1 MTTIYSDTA
10 ITSAAGPAPGDF
22 VRVRGRVWIVE
33 AVREDRPGVVGLIC
47 VDDDA
52 QGDELEVDL
61 EAEIDVKPLGDE
73 WSALASSPS
82 DAKMLSALLQVTRW
96 NTASAADRRLFQAPF
111 RAGIRLDSYQL
122 APLEKALGLP
132 RINLLIADD
141 VGLGKTVEAGLIAR
155 ELLLRRRI
163 DMIIIVAP
171 ASTLLQWQD
180 EMEQKFGLP
189 VSIVDRDHILATR
202 RARGYGANPFSIGA
216 TFAMSHD
223 AASNETY
230 AAPLRGHVGEFRPRS
245 LLIVDEA
252 HHVAPSGGGS
262 YAVESQLTRSIRDLA
277 DRFEHRLFLTATPHN
292 GHSNAFAT
300 LLEILDPQRFT
311 RGIPVEP
318 GDLEPIMVRRLKED
332 LRRLGEPFPR
342 RDVAPIVIDG
352 LPASAPELR
361 LAGMVADMNRAGG
374 AHGGFARAMLQQR
387 LFSSIAAFHGAAST
401 YRKTI
406 LRRSTAVADAVE
418 DRELDDLRSLG
429 RGGARAGE
437 IRDLEAMLDLAAE
450 TMAAPDARIAWL
462 LDWLEANAL
471 DGTEWRDRR
480 LIVFTEWEATRR
492 WIETCL
498 MQALAARG
506 VDAKGRI
513 ESFTGAS
520 GDRRARDAV
529 ARAFNAPF
537 DEAPVR
543 ILLCTDAA
551 REGINLQARCCD
563 LIHFDL
569 PWNPSRLEQRNG
581 RIDRKLQP
589 AEVVRCRYFV
599 FAQRAE
605 DRVLEALVRK
615 SETIREE
622 LGAAGEVLRSE
633 LHDRLAG
640 SGIDPAEVDTEV
652 AFIEKITGSEVARR
666 EVGDD
671 GRREAVGREI
681 ERLRD
686 MQERAR
692 TRVGI
697 DSPDLERVFRLGLGA
712 AGLDLVD
719 AAEAGLPGAQRL
731 AFATPV
737 QEREWETVRDDLRPG
752 RPPKGRELAKWRRE
766 TQPRAFVF
774 GPPDIQPS
782 TPEPQGV
789 VQLHLEHRLVRRVLG
804 RFIARGT
811 QDRVDRVAAVTGP
824 GAQPRVVLVGR
835 LSLYGPAGR
844 RLHEE
849 LIFVTARW
857 KDHASGGP
865 TVFGT
870 QGETVTLHQLDAA
883 LRRGQNVPHGISEM
897 LSVRVEDDLAILKE
911 AFEAR
916 AADAQEIA
924 ARDLA
929 RIGDNEAD
937 ALVGLIRRQ
946 IARVEREKA
955 TADPP
960 QAVLDLRTDEERAR
974 DERERRQREEDRRS
988 WDAKAER
995 LATALNQEPARVR
1008 EGYAIAAARREP
1020 VGLIYLWP
1028 ER

>member
-1 MTTIYSDTA
+1 MT
-10 ITSAAGPAPGDF
+10 PAVDPVPGDF
-22 VRVRGRVWIVE
+22 IKVRGRVWIVE
-33 AVREDRPGVVGLIC
+33 VVREDHPGVVSLIC

-52 QGDELEVDL
+52 QGDRLDVDL
-61 EAEIDVKPLGDE
+61 GAEIDVQFLGDE
-73 WSALASSPS
+73 WAALASAPS
-82 DAKMLSALLQVTRW
+82 DARMLGALLQVTRW
-96 NTASAADRRLFQAPF
+96 NTASAADRKLFQAPF
-111 RAGIRLDSYQL
+111 RAGIRLDAYQL

-132 RINLLIADD
+132 RVNLLIADD

-163 DMIIIVAP
+163 DIIVIVAP

-189 VSIVDRDHILATR
+189 VSIVDRDHVLATR

-223 AASNETY
+223 AASNESY
-230 AAPLRGHVGEFRPRS
+230 AAPLRDHLGEFRPRS

-262 YAVESQLTRSIRDLA
+262 YAVESQLTRYVRDLA

-311 RGIPVEP
+311 RGIPIEP
-318 GDLEPIMVRRLKED
+318 GDLEPVMVRRLKED
-332 LRRLGEPFPR
+332 LRHLGEPFPR
-342 RDVAPIVIDG
+342 REVAPIVIDG
-352 LPASAPELR
+352 LAADAPELR
-361 LAGMVADMNRAGG
+361 LAGMVADMAQTGDAR
-374 AHGGFARAMLQQR
+374 GGFARGMLQQR

-401 YRKTI
+401 YRGT
-406 LRRSTAVADAVE
+406 LSRRNTAVADAAE
-418 DRELDDLRSLG
+418 DQELDDIRALG
-429 RGGARAGE
+429 RPGGSEAR
-437 IRDLEAMLDLAAE
+437 IRDLDAMIELAAGA
-450 TMAAPDARIAWL
+450 MDAPDARIEWL
-462 LDWLEANAL
+462 LEWLNANAL
-471 DGTEWRDRR
+471 DGAEWRDRR

-498 MQALAARG
+498 TKALATRG
-506 VDAKGRI
+506 VDSSGRI

-551 REGINLQARCCD
+551 REGINLQARCRD
-563 LIHFDL
+563 LVHFDL

-589 AEVVRCRYFV
+589 AEAVSCRYFII
-599 FAQRAE
+599 AQRAE
-605 DRVLEALVRK
+605 DRVLDALVRK

-622 LGAAGEVLRSE
+622 LGAAGEVLRND
-633 LHDRLAG
+633 LHDRLT
-640 SGIDPAEVDTEV
+640 SRGIDPAETDAEV
-652 AFIEKITGSEVARR
+652 AYIKAMAGSDVAMREMADDRRR
-666 EVGDD
+666 ET
-671 GRREAVGREI
+671 VGREI
-681 ERLRD
+681 EHLRD

-697 DSPDLERVFRLGLGA
+697 HGPELERVVRMGLGA
-712 AGLDLVD
+712 AGVDLANADGASV
-719 AAEAGLPGAQRL
+719 PGAQRL
-731 AFATPV
+731 AFATPA
-737 QEREWETVRDDLRPG
+737 QERDWEAVRDDLRPG
-752 RPPKGRELAKWRRE
+752 RPPGARELANWRRE
-766 TQPRAFVF
+766 TAPRDLVF
-774 GPPDIQPS
+774 GPPDLARGA
-782 TPEPQGV
+782 PEPQGI
-789 VQLHLEHRLVRRVLG
+789 VQLHLEHRLIRRVLG
-804 RFIARGT
+804 RFIARGA

-835 LSLYGPAGR
+835 LSLYGPGGR

-849 LIFVTARW
+849 LIFMTARW
-857 KDHASGGP
+857 RDRASGGP
-865 TVFGT
+865 TVFGA
-870 QGETVTLHQLDAA
+870 QGETVTLTQLDAA
-883 LRRGQNVPHGISEM
+883 LRRGRDVAPGIAAR
-897 LSVRVEDDLAILKE
+897 LSAGVEDDLAILRP
-911 AFEAR
+911 AFDKR
-916 AADAQEIA
+916 AAEAEGIA

-929 RIGDNEAD
+929 AIGEAEAD
-937 ALVGLIRRQ
+937 ALGGLIQRQ
-946 IARVEREKA
+946 IARVEREKEKV
-955 TADPP
+955 DPP

-974 DERERRQREEDRRS
+974 DELERRQREEDRRS
-988 WDAKAER
+988 WDAKADR
-995 LATALNQEPARVR
+995 LAMAAEREPARVR
-1008 EGYAIAAARREP
+1008 EGFAVAASRREP

-1028 ER
+1028 EG